1 MLPVDMT
8 LFGVRRY
15 PFAPG
20 NCLSACVASILEMP
34 IEEVPLFVDRHDP
47 SVITQADGIFWA
59 PHDYFWTKRLDAWLA
74 KHGLQAKYFDPCDP
88 EVAPDFHILYGYSV
102 LGNEHA
108 VVGHAGR
115 VVHDPHPSRTGL
127 AYVTGV
133 ICIEPYFG

>member
-1 MLPVDMT
+1 MMPVDMT

-47 SVITQADGIFWA
+47 SVIAQDAGLLWA
-59 PHDYFWTKRLDAWLA
+59 SRLNKWLA
-74 KHGLQAKYFDPCDP
+74 RFGLQAKFFEPGDP
-88 EVAPDFHILYGYSV
+88 EIAPDYHILYGYSV

-115 VVHDPHPSRTGL
+115 VIHDPHPSRTGL
-127 AYVTGV
+127 ARVTGV
-133 ICIEPYFG
+133 ICIAPAS